1 MKIETIV
8 GTKTLDDFRA
18 EIDPKKMDFND
29 KRVLKT
35 VFCDGNLCGVFQFTN
50 PGIRKLAMNIRPDCF
65 ADVAAIGA
73 LYRPGPLGSGMDKL
87 YAGNK
92 LLAQG
97 GELKYDHPILEGILK
112 ETYGCFVYQEHIL
125 ELGRKLGKLS
135 WKDTNALRKL
145 FLKRTKDAAG
155 KRDEVAEDLK
165 AKLTRGFVENGLTV
179 EYAEKTWK
187 ELEAWASY
195 GFNAAH
201 AKAYGMISMQTAH
214 LRTYHPLEFF
224 AAVLKCGQTLELQ
237 GYVDDIRRQGVKVL
251 PVDANASKAEH
262 AIEGDAIRLSLS
274 SVKGVGDKAAQ
285 KVAAGQPYSGFVD
298 FLSRSSANKTALEGL
313 ARCGAL
319 SCFGLSPAKA
329 IVAVDLFVAANNRT
343 KKGLAAFEGAF
354 SVLEEP
360 PELDPV
366 ELISNEREALGCNA
380 RWSPFHL
387 NGRDKKIASLV
398 EAGLATTF
406 GDFLE
411 SDDEVGVVPAML
423 KDLKERPQKNRQM
436 FAFLKLLDF
445 DGREVEAPC
454 FAAVWKHVSGAL
466 KKGQVYLVTL
476 SKRDDDPSS
485 IVVGTGGFVQSA
497 SDSMG
502 YFLRLDDVT

>member
-1 MKIETIV
+1 
-8 GTKTLDDFRA
+8 
-18 EIDPKKMDFND
+18 
-29 KRVLKT
+29 LKT
-35 VFCDGNLCGVFQFTN
+35 VFCDGNLCGIFQFTN
-50 PGIRKLAMNIRPDCF
+50 PGIRKLSINIQPDCF

-92 LLAQG
+92 LLAQS

-155 KRDEVAEDLK
+155 KRDEVADDLK
-165 AKLTRGFVENGLTV
+165 AKLTQGFVENGLTV

-237 GYVDDIRRQGVKVL
+237 GYVDDIRKQGVSIL
-251 PVDANASKAEH
+251 PVDANTSKLDH
-262 AIEGDAIRLSLS
+262 VIEGDAIRLSFS

-285 KVAAGQPYSGFVD
+285 KIMMGQPYASFEDFVG
-298 FLSRSSANKTALEGL
+298 RSLANKTALEGL

-319 SCFGLSPAKA
+319 SCFGMSPAKA
-329 IVAVDLFVAANNRT
+329 IAAVELFVSDPKNRT
-343 KKGLAAFEGAF
+343 KKGQAAFAEAL
-354 SVLEEP
+354 VAMVEP

-366 ELISNEREALGCNA
+366 DLISNEREALGCNV

-387 NGRDKKIASLV
+387 NGRDKKVAELV
-398 EAGLATTF
+398 ESGAVATF
-406 GDFLE
+406 ASFIEGDE
-411 SDDEVGVVPAML
+411 PTAVVPAML
-423 KDLKERPQKNRQM
+423 KEFKERPQRNKKM
-436 FAFLKLLDF
+436 FAFLKLVDPT
-445 DGREVEAPC
+445 GHEVEVPC
-454 FAAVWKHVSGAL
+454 FANVWQHVSTRL
-466 KKGQVYLVTL
+466 KRGQVYLVTVTR
-476 SKRDDDPSS
+476 KDDDPSS
-485 IVVGTGGFVQSA
+485 FVVGDGKFVSSA
-497 SDSMG
+497 SSSME
-502 YFLRLDDVT
+502 YFWRLDDVT